1 MRLDGE
7 LPAQAFLVRSWS
19 SARTQGRSSNAN
31 SLRSQNSAGFPQ
43 ICAIFQRD
51 NLRRHFRVRVL
62 HGQPR
67 SPVSVGYVR
76 SARIGATFPSQWTAG
91 AVMGRLLNEILL
103 RSCMAAFAIGV
114 VIAAAS
120 LLG

>member
-19 SARTQGRSSNAN
+19 SARAAYPQGRSANAN

-67 SPVSVGYVR
+67 SRVSVAHVR
-76 SARIGATFPSQWTAG
+76 HLSERATVLWRDRAATSPAYLVAAVVPWLLTMTAIS
-91 AVMGRLLNEILL
+91 VFDLT
-103 RSCMAAFAIGV
+103 
-114 VIAAAS
+114 
-120 LLG
+120 